1 VRKLLIV
8 LICLGLV
15 ACSGSGR
22 RGGDA
27 SPVIYDF
34 GAPAAR
40 LADAGA
46 LEGYAVEIR
55 APLWFDSLGIA
66 YRLAY
71 ADPSRLRDYTRARW
85 AGPPAQLIQQRL
97 MQRLTLVP
105 HGQARTQCVLR
116 IEVDEFSQ
124 MFDNAR
130 SSRGILQGRLVV
142 LDRQRGRLAAEDV
155 KIEKP
160 ATSADAPGGV
170 AALIATVDQLAGQLP
185 GWTESL
191 RRSGR
196 SAACGR

>member
-1 VRKLLIV
+1 MRKVLVLL
-8 LICLGLV
+8 LCLGLI

-27 SPVIYDF
+27 APVIYDF

-46 LEGYAVEIR
+46 LEGYALEVR
-55 APLWFDSLGIA
+55 APLWFDSLGIT

-97 MQRLTLVP
+97 MQRLMLVP

-116 IEVDEFSQ
+116 IEIDEFSQ
-124 MFDNAR
+124 VFDTAN
-130 SSRGILQGRLVV
+130 SSRGVLQGRLVV

-160 ATSADAPGGV
+160 AASADAPGGV
-170 AALIATVDQLAGQLP
+170 AALIATVDHLAGQLP
-185 GWTESL
+185 GWVDSL
-191 RRSGR
+191 RRSKPSG
-196 SAACGR
+196 ACGS